1 MSLRHVKEI
10 PQHAQ
15 LTNAEIIDK
24 YIALKLISLITLRVL
39 INFSLPRS
47 TQIVMRLWFSFDD
60 NWAKKEQIM
69 MILIN

>member
-15 LTNAEIIDK
+15 LSNAEIIDK

-47 TQIVMRLWFSFDD
+47 TQIVMRL
-60 NWAKKEQIM
+60 
-69 MILIN
+69 